1 MITLVSMVTSDSRHV
16 LIVNQHGDNRGDEAA
31 LDAMLHGIESRLG
44 EVQFTVIHQMR
55 NVASVKAMRPD
66 IELISLRLPVT
77 EAIRLVMFL
86 MFRVLGLKMKF
97 LLGPI
102 GRQTISA
109 YETADVVVSAPG
121 GPYFGDIYINHEFVH
136 WLYVW
141 MASMHHKP
149 SVLYAT
155 SAGPFHK
162 KWANPFRR
170 FTYRQFQ
177 SVLVREE
184 ISAKHIRDLFGR
196 RSKNVT
202 VQVTVDSALQ
212 RSVRPIDRD
221 TSRSLIVVSAINW
234 AYKGDPDPEQRKKDY
249 DNIVAVAAMR
259 LADGNPCDVLLVP
272 QLHDTHHRDAPY
284 LEKLADVIRH
294 HVTGSDITV
303 SVLDE
308 NQDMLTQR
316 SYFAAATWVIAGRYH
331 PAVFAISAGVPQ
343 LCIAYEHKAIGLLQ
357 LAELHDIV
365 LPIEEATT
373 ERVTQIVEHLLR
385 NRSDIAQRS
394 ATAATKLQELSE
406 LTSDAVIAALKPRSL

>member
-1 MITLVSMVTSDSRHV
+1 MITLVSMVASDSHHV

-55 NVASVKAMRPD
+55 NVASAKAMRPD
-66 IELISLRLPVT
+66 VELITLKLPVT
-77 EAIRLVMFL
+77 EAARLVLFL
-86 MFRVLGLKMKF
+86 LFRVLGIKMKF

-102 GRQTISA
+102 GRQTIRA

-141 MASMHHKP
+141 MATMHHKP

-184 ISAKHIRDLFGR
+184 ISAKHIRDLFGS

-249 DNIVAVAAMR
+249 DIIVAVAAMR

-294 HVTGSDITV
+294 HATSSDIKV

-406 LTSDAVIAALKPRSL
+406 LTSEAVIAALKPRSL

>member
-1 MITLVSMVTSDSRHV
+1 MITLVSMVASESRHV

-44 EVQFTVIHQMR
+44 AVRFTVIHQMR
-55 NVASVKAMRPD
+55 NIASVRTMRPD
-66 IELISLRLPVT
+66 IELISLRLPIT
-77 EAIRLVMFL
+77 EAGRLVMYL
-86 MFRVLGLKMKF
+86 LLRILGIKMKF

-102 GRQTISA
+102 GRQTIST
-109 YETADVVVSAPG
+109 YESADVVVSAPG

-141 MASMHHKP
+141 MATMHHKP

-155 SAGPFHK
+155 SAGPFNK

-184 ISAKHIRDLFGR
+184 ISAKHIRDLFGS

-212 RSVRPIDRD
+212 RSVRPIDRK
-221 TSRSLIVVSAINW
+221 TNRSLIVVSAINW
-234 AYKGDPDPEQRKKDY
+234 TYRGDPNPEQRKNDY
-249 DNIVAVAAMR
+249 DELVAFAAVR
-259 LADGNPCDVLLVP
+259 LGDGNPCDVLLVP
-272 QLHDTHHRDAPY
+272 QLHDTPHRDAPY

-294 HVTGSDITV
+294 RADGADITV

-316 SYFAAATWVIAGRYH
+316 SYFAAANWVIAGRYH

-343 LCIAYEHKAIGLLQ
+343 LCIAYEHKAIGLLH
-357 LAELHDIV
+357 LAGLHDVV
-365 LPIEEATT
+365 LPIEEAST
-373 ERVTQIVEHLLR
+373 ERVAHIVEHLLS
-385 NRSDIAQRS
+385 NRTDIAQRS
-394 ATAATKLQELSE
+394 AIAATKLQNLSE
-406 LTSDAVIAALKPRSL
+406 LTSEAVVSALKSSSL

>member
-1 MITLVSMVTSDSRHV
+1 MVASESRHV

-44 EVQFTVIHQMR
+44 AVQFSVIHQMR
-55 NVASVKAMRPD
+55 NAASVRTMRPD
-66 IELISLRLPVT
+66 VELITLRLPVT
-77 EAIRLVMFL
+77 EAVRLVLFL
-86 MFRVLGLKMKF
+86 VFRVLGIKMRF

-109 YETADVVVSAPG
+109 YESADVVVSAPG

-141 MASMHHKP
+141 MAALHHKP

-155 SAGPFHK
+155 SAGPFQK

-170 FTYRQFQ
+170 FTYRQFH
-177 SVLVREE
+177 SVVVREE
-184 ISAKHIRDLFGR
+184 ISAKHIRDLFGS

-202 VQVTVDSALQ
+202 VEVTVDSALQ
-212 RSVRPIDRD
+212 RSVQPIDRD

-234 AYKGDPDPEQRKKDY
+234 AYKGDPNPEQRKKDY
-249 DNIVAVAAMR
+249 DELVALATVR
-259 LADGNPCDVLLVP
+259 LAEGNPCDVLLVP
-272 QLHDTHHRDAPY
+272 QLHDTIHRDAPY

-294 HVTGSDITV
+294 QSNGADIAV

-316 SYFAAATWVIAGRYH
+316 SYFAAANWVIAGRYH

-343 LCIAYEHKAIGLLQ
+343 LCIAYEHKAIGLLH
-357 LAELHDIV
+357 LAGLQDLV
-365 LPIEEATT
+365 LPIEEAST
-373 ERVTQIVEHLLR
+373 ERVTHIVEHLLS

-394 ATAATKLQELSE
+394 ASAATKLQKLSE
-406 LTSDAVIAALKPRSL
+406 LTSDAVVTALKSSSV

>member
-1 MITLVSMVTSDSRHV
+1 MVASESRHV

-44 EVQFTVIHQMR
+44 AVQFTVIHQMR
-55 NVASVKAMRPD
+55 NAASVRTMRPD
-66 IELISLRLPVT
+66 VELITLRLPVT
-77 EAIRLVMFL
+77 EAVRLVLFL
-86 MFRVLGLKMKF
+86 VFRVLGIKMKF

-109 YETADVVVSAPG
+109 YESADVVVSAPG

-141 MASMHHKP
+141 MAALHHKP

-155 SAGPFHK
+155 SAGPFNK

-170 FTYRQFQ
+170 FTYRQFH

-184 ISAKHIRDLFGR
+184 ISAKHIRDLFGS
-196 RSKNVT
+196 RSKNVA

-212 RSVRPIDRD
+212 RSVQPIDRN

-234 AYKGDPDPEQRKKDY
+234 AYKGDPNPEQRKKEY
-249 DNIVAVAAMR
+249 DELVAFAAVR
-259 LADGNPCDVLLVP
+259 LAEGNPCDVLLVP
-272 QLHDTHHRDAPY
+272 QLHDTLHRDAPY
-284 LEKLADVIRH
+284 LEKLADVIRRQSN
-294 HVTGSDITV
+294 GAGILV

-316 SYFAAATWVIAGRYH
+316 SYFAAANWVIAGRYH
-331 PAVFAISAGVPQ
+331 PAVFSISAGVPQ
-343 LCIAYEHKAIGLLQ
+343 LCIAYEHKAIGLLH
-357 LAELHDIV
+357 LAGLHDIV
-365 LPIEEATT
+365 LPIEEAST
-373 ERVTQIVEHLLR
+373 ERVTQIVEHLLS
-385 NRSDIAQRS
+385 NRTDIAQRS
-394 ATAATKLQELSE
+394 AAAATKLQKLSE
-406 LTSDAVIAALKPRSL
+406 LTSDAVVTALKSGSV

>member
-1 MITLVSMVTSDSRHV
+1 MITLVTMVASESRHV

-44 EVQFTVIHQMR
+44 AVQFTVIHQMR
-55 NVASVKAMRPD
+55 NAASVRTMRPD
-66 IELISLRLPVT
+66 VELITLRLPVT
-77 EAIRLVMFL
+77 EAVRLVLFL
-86 MFRVLGLKMKF
+86 VFRVLGIKMRF

-109 YETADVVVSAPG
+109 YESADVVVSAPG

-141 MASMHHKP
+141 MAALHHKP

-155 SAGPFHK
+155 SAGPFQK

-170 FTYRQFQ
+170 FTYRQFH
-177 SVLVREE
+177 SVVVREE
-184 ISAKHIRDLFGR
+184 ISAKHIRDLFGS

-202 VQVTVDSALQ
+202 VEVTVDSALQ
-212 RSVRPIDRD
+212 RSVQPIDRD

-234 AYKGDPDPEQRKKDY
+234 AYKGDPNPEQRKKDY
-249 DNIVAVAAMR
+249 DELVALATVR
-259 LADGNPCDVLLVP
+259 LAEGNPCDVLLVP
-272 QLHDTHHRDAPY
+272 QLHDTIHRDAPY

-294 HVTGSDITV
+294 QSNGADIAV

-316 SYFAAATWVIAGRYH
+316 SYFAAANWVIAGRYH

-343 LCIAYEHKAIGLLQ
+343 LCIAYEHKAIGLLH
-357 LAELHDIV
+357 LAGLQDLV
-365 LPIEEATT
+365 LPIEEAST
-373 ERVTQIVEHLLR
+373 ERVTHIVEHLLS

-394 ATAATKLQELSE
+394 ASAATKLQKLSE
-406 LTSDAVIAALKPRSL
+406 LTSDAVVTALKSSSV

>member
-1 MITLVSMVTSDSRHV
+1 MITLVTMVASESRHV

-44 EVQFTVIHQMR
+44 AVQFTVIHQMR
-55 NVASVKAMRPD
+55 NVASVRTMRPD
-66 IELISLRLPVT
+66 VELITLRLPVT
-77 EAIRLVMFL
+77 EAVRLVLFL
-86 MFRVLGLKMKF
+86 VFRVLGIKMRF

-109 YETADVVVSAPG
+109 YESADVVVSAPG

-141 MASMHHKP
+141 MAALHHKP

-155 SAGPFHK
+155 SAGPFNK

-170 FTYRQFQ
+170 FTYRQFH

-184 ISAKHIRDLFGR
+184 ISAKHIRDLFGS
-196 RSKNVT
+196 RSKNVA

-212 RSVRPIDRD
+212 RSVQPIDRN

-234 AYKGDPDPEQRKKDY
+234 AYKGDPNPEQRKKEY
-249 DNIVAVAAMR
+249 DELVAFAAVR
-259 LADGNPCDVLLVP
+259 LAEGNPCDVLLVP
-272 QLHDTHHRDAPY
+272 QLHDTLHRDAPY
-284 LEKLADVIRH
+284 LEKLTDVIRRQSN
-294 HVTGSDITV
+294 GADITV

-316 SYFAAATWVIAGRYH
+316 SYFAAANWVIAGRYH

-343 LCIAYEHKAIGLLQ
+343 LCIAYEHKAIGLLH
-357 LAELHDIV
+357 LAGLQDIV
-365 LPIEEATT
+365 LPIEEAST
-373 ERVTQIVEHLLR
+373 ERVTHIVEHLLS
-385 NRSDIAQRS
+385 NRTDIAQRS
-394 ATAATKLQELSE
+394 AVAATKLQKLSE
-406 LTSDAVIAALKPRSL
+406 LTSDAVVTALKSDSV